1 MSAAS
6 RMAVAGLQ
14 RVEHVMGM
22 PISIDV
28 RDADADP
35 GALDLAFEWFRL
47 VDERFSTYQASSEIS
62 RLNRGRLDLK
72 DAHPDVQFVLR
83 RCEELRAET
92 GGYFD
97 IRAAGLPDE
106 IAQRYGVQTS
116 GAVDPSGFVKGWSVD
131 RAAKILE
138 AAGARNFAINA
149 GGDALVRGCPGDE
162 PKWRIGIQH
171 PLIKDKLAAVVPAT
185 DLAIAT
191 SGTYERGAHI
201 IDPYTGAPPPG
212 VLSVSVIGPEL
223 GTADAYAT
231 AAFAMGVAG
240 PAWTARLTPFEAMTI
255 LDDERVLRTPGFPV
269 LAES

>member
-1 MSAAS
+1 VSAAS
-6 RMAVAGLQ
+6 RMAVGGLQ

-28 RDADADP
+28 RDADADS

-47 VDERFSTYQASSEIS
+47 VDQRFSTYQTSSEIS

-72 DAHPDVQFVLR
+72 DAHPDVQYVLR
-83 RCEELRAET
+83 RCEEIRTESD
-92 GGYFD
+92 GYFD
-97 IRAAGLPDE
+97 TRAAGLPDE
-106 IAQRYGVQTS
+106 VAQRFGVQTA

-131 RAAKILE
+131 RAAEILE
-138 AAGARNFAINA
+138 DAGIRNFSINA
-149 GGDALVRGCPGDE
+149 GGDALVRGRPGE
-162 PKWRIGIQH
+162 ESHWRIGIQH

-201 IDPYTGAPPPG
+201 IDPYTGAPPAG
-212 VLSVSVIGPEL
+212 VLSVSIVGPEL

-240 PAWTARLTPFEAMTI
+240 PAWTAGLTGFEAMTI
-255 LDDERVLRTPGFPV
+255 LEDERVLRTPGFPV